1 MKHQETNKFDRGVPN
16 CGLFKFMTN
25 SIYDLRSH
33 IVGSLGTSVVYHTF
47 IVGIK
52 FNHSFTKYKATPALK
67 VLEILNC

>member
-33 IVGSLGTSVVYHTF
+33 IVGSLGTSVVYRTLT
-47 IVGIK
+47 VGIK
-52 FNHSFTKYKATPALK
+52 FNHSITK
-67 VLEILNC
+67 